1 MPGQFGRRQ
10 SSLDF
15 QITPSSSANAARPLT
30 ASASAVSAQAAA
42 AFAPHSLSRS
52 VRAGAAL
59 LHPLAQPA
67 SPFQSPTRTPL
78 SPQHH
83 SESAL
88 SPQHHSESVLSPQH
102 HSESVLSPQH
112 HSESVLSPQSQ
123 LASVGADGRGMDE
136 LLREQCVLFVCRRCE
151 QGVVLKA
158 LDSTT
163 ADSLCGMLE
172 QHDTFGRRVHN
183 DLTLWFRGR
192 QMQAIGSL
200 HDYGVKARPRCE
212 AGSNGH
218 LMPCCRPKASSMC
231 AAAAGAACI
240 PI

>member
-15 QITPSSSANAARPLT
+15 QITPSSSANAAHPLT

-67 SPFQSPTRTPL
+67 SPYQSPTRTP
-78 SPQHH
+78 
-83 SESAL
+83 
-88 SPQHHSESVLSPQH
+88 
-102 HSESVLSPQH
+102 LSPQH

-123 LASVGADGRGMDE
+123 LASFGADGRGVDE
-136 LLREQCVLFVCRRCE
+136 LLREQCMLFVCRRCE

-163 ADSLCGMLE
+163 ADSLCAILE

-192 QMQAIGSL
+192 QMQAMGSL
-200 HDYGVKARPRCE
+200 HDYGVKARPRCD
-212 AGSNGH
+212 AGSNSL